1 MLSQFIANGIV
12 SGCVFALVA
21 LGFGLIYNST
31 KVFHLAHGV
40 VYTASAYI
48 FYSCF
53 VSLHLHVL
61 LSLVL
66 AVAFSVL
73 MGILLERYIY
83 SPLLK
88 KRASMGIVLI
98 SSLGVYTVLVNF
110 IAMLYGNETKII
122 SPGAEKTFHIGSIIL
137 TRIQLVEVVA
147 FVLLFS
153 LTFGFLK
160 LSNFGR
166 LIQALADNPPLVS
179 VIGVDVRKIR
189 LFVFALGSALAGIA
203 ACLVAFDVGM
213 DPHVGLN
220 MLLIAA
226 VAVIIGGV
234 KVFFGAIVGAFLL
247 GLLQNLAIWQISAKW
262 EQSITFLLLIIFL
275 LTRPEGILGRRRRL
289 EEV

>member
-1 MLSQFIANGIV
+1 MLPQFIANGIV

-40 VYTASAYI
+40 VYTVSAYV

-61 LSLVL
+61 LSFVV
-66 AVAFSVL
+66 AVAVSVL
-73 MGILLERYIY
+73 MGMLLERYIY

-88 KRASMGIVLI
+88 KGASMGIILI

-137 TRIQLVEVVA
+137 TRIQLVEIAA
-147 FVLLFS
+147 FVVLFS

-213 DPHVGLN
+213 DPHVGLD

-234 KVFFGAIVGAFLL
+234 KVFEGAIVGAFLL

-262 EQSITFLLLIIFL
+262 EQSITFLLSIIFL